1 MASLAKSKIF
11 QENEAKTVKSDGTKF
26 APDENVPI
34 DGVDI
39 IYTGTVPLVYK
50 TQHNLLTCLTE
61 SVLLSF
67 FLIALLMMFVFRSTI
82 GGIITMLPN
91 IFPIIIVFGAISWL
105 GILCDVGTMMTA
117 SVALGIAVD
126 DTVHFL
132 TWFRHGMESGM
143 TYKEAIIQ
151 AYERCGSAITQT
163 TLISGLG
170 LSVFMFSTF
179 TPTLRFG
186 VMMLT
191 LLFSA
196 TFGDLIFL
204 PALLSWSKGRF
215 FDNKSLLDDFR
226 SRKKRLEKQATK

>member
-1 MASLAKSKIF
+1 
-11 QENEAKTVKSDGTKF
+11 
-26 APDENVPI
+26 
-34 DGVDI
+34 
-39 IYTGTVPLVYK
+39 
-50 TQHNLLTCLTE
+50 
-61 SVLLSF
+61 
-67 FLIALLMMFVFRSTI
+67 
-82 GGIITMLPN
+82 MLPN
-91 IFPIIIVFGAISWL
+91 IFPIIVVFGTMAWI
-105 GILCDVGTMMTA
+105 GVLCDVGTMMTA

-143 TYKEAIIQ
+143 TYKEAIIK

-179 TPTLRFG
+179 TPTMRFG

-196 TFGDLIFL
+196 TFGDLIFM
-204 PALLSWSKGRF
+204 PALLAWSKGRF
-215 FDNKSLLDDFR
+215 FDNKSLFDDFR
-226 SRKKRLEKQATK
+226 SRKTRLALQASEGQPAGEGLSVGESLPTDEDLSAGKDLPASEDANTSNDLKSDDSI